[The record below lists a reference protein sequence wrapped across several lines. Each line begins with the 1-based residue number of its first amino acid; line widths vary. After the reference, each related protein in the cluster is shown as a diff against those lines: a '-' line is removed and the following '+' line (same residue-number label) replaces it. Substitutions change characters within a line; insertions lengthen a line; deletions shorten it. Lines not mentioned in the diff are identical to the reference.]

1 MEKSENLQLPYI
13 MPNQAQKHVTHNEA
27 IRYLDALLQI
37 SVESRELTEA
47 PGEPKIG
54 SRYIVPEA
62 AKGTWK
68 NRKNNLAAY
77 QDGAWAFYTP
87 QNGWLAWS
95 KAENTIL
102 VFNEDEWQPLR
113 TNADKPEM
121 LDLLGINASANLSS
135 RFGVASNDSFFSHEG
150 EGHRLSINKNKTPDA
165 GSITFKT
172 NWTGHAEMGLV
183 GSDNLSIKVTSD
195 GMTWSESLVISAET
209 GKVKFP
215 SGLEDDQLS
224 ATPNHLQGMDFI
236 YIDQLN
242 GVDTNDGQSADTPI
256 KSIERLEQIF
266 PIGRRLQIR
275 LLSDVNWDHAM
286 IINYPV
292 SLMEVVGRKS
302 NNTGHQKRLITVVDS
317 KNDTDLPGGLVLNCN
332 SNVYLRS
339 VDINL
344 NTARSGSF
352 LCFTRTFGYLVTY
365 QTGLTRSGTGSCC
378 LFADGISYIPSMH
391 QQWTLDPSAQGYV
404 AKGVSAGKNPNKDW
418 RYPSNQRAF

>member
-37 SVESRELTEA
+37 SVESRELSQSPA
-47 PGEPKIG
+47 EPKIG
-54 SRYIVPEA
+54 SRYIVADA
-62 AKGTWK
+62 ATGEWR
-68 NRKNNLAAY
+68 NQDNNIAAY

-102 VFNEDEWQPLR
+102 AFHEDEWQPVR

-150 EGHRLSINKNKTPDA
+150 EGHRLSINKNETSDA

-172 NWTGHAEMGLV
+172 DWTGHAEIGLV

-195 GMTWSESLVISAET
+195 GTNWYESLVISSET

-215 SGLEDDQLS
+215 SGLEDDHLS
-224 ATPNHLQGMDFI
+224 GTPNHLQGMDFI
-236 YIDQLN
+236 YLDQVN
-242 GVDTNDGQSADTPI
+242 GADTNDGHSAETPI

-275 LLSDVNWDHAM
+275 LLSDVIWDYALVL
-286 IINYPV
+286 NYPV
-292 SLMEVVGRKS
+292 ALLEIVGRKP
-302 NNTGHQKRLITVVDS
+302 NDTGHQKRLVTVVDS
-317 KNDTDLPGGLVLNCN
+317 KNDADQPGCLIMNCN
-332 SNVYLRS
+332 SNLYLRS

-352 LCFTRTFGYLVTY
+352 LGFTRTFGYLVTY
-365 QTGLTRSGTGSCC
+365 QTGLSRSGTGSCC
-378 LFADGISYIPSMH
+378 LFADGISFVPSVH
-391 QQWTLDPSAQGYV
+391 QQWALDPTAHGYV